1 MNSNEIA
8 EIVEKAHDEMVARGR
23 TTGNLI
29 DPETCEVC
37 LLGAVG
43 VAGIGEE
50 KLKKTLYEEFYY
62 GGKLHP
68 VVKELVKDLPDSALQ
83 EMYGSPAP
91 LRSHLFYDDLY
102 CFNDTYATTE
112 QVLDLFKTTA
122 KRLKEAA

>member
-1 MNSNEIA
+1 MNNLEIA
-8 EIVEKAHDEMVARGR
+8 EIVEKAHDEMAARGR

-50 KLKKTLYEEFYY
+50 ELKKTLYEEFYY

-83 EMYGSPAP
+83 AMYGSTAP
-91 LRSHLFYDDLY
+91 LRSDLFYDDLY
-102 CFNDTYATTE
+102 HFNDTHATTE